1 MTISFGGLA
10 TGLDTT
16 ALIGALMSA
25 ERAPLSRM
33 EADKVWLNNRLAAF
47 TEFDGK
53 LNGFLENIKN
63 IGDRDQYFKRQITS
77 SSEDFFTATASNE
90 ALNNT
95 SYQVKVESLA
105 QVQKSYSNAVDGVGN
120 DIGFSSKTAQVLG
133 TGAFVVNIDGEDHTI
148 DITAENNTLEGLM
161 QAINDADIGVSA
173 SIINDGTDS
182 PYRLTLTGQ
191 TVGSAFTT
199 NSSGLVGGTESF
211 QDFTQ
216 SQAATQAH
224 IIVDG
229 LDIYSDSNTV
239 SEAIP
244 GVTLDLLKAESG
256 TDTIISVSQDES
268 AVKANIQAFITGY
281 NEVVGFITGQSTM
294 GETEGGILAG
304 DSGLN
309 SIKRHLQVTLTT
321 LTNNSGSFKALS
333 ELGLETQKD
342 GSITLNTETLDAAI
356 ENDLDSLVSLL
367 TGEEEDGDGG
377 LSSVFNSYLESLTSS
392 TQGLLAGRKA
402 SITSNISRIDN
413 RMEMAEIR
421 LAKREETLKA
431 QFMAM
436 EQMVSLMNAE
446 SDFLTQQMSAISN
459 IWNYGK

>member
-224 IIVDG
+224 IIVDD
-229 LDIYSDSNTV
+229 LDIYSSSNT
-239 SEAIP
+239 
-244 GVTLDLLKAESG
+244 
-256 TDTIISVSQDES
+256 
-268 AVKANIQAFITGY
+268 
-281 NEVVGFITGQSTM
+281 
-294 GETEGGILAG
+294 
-304 DSGLN
+304 
-309 SIKRHLQVTLTT
+309 
-321 LTNNSGSFKALS
+321 
-333 ELGLETQKD
+333 
-342 GSITLNTETLDAAI
+342 
-356 ENDLDSLVSLL
+356 
-367 TGEEEDGDGG
+367 
-377 LSSVFNSYLESLTSS
+377 
-392 TQGLLAGRKA
+392 
-402 SITSNISRIDN
+402 
-413 RMEMAEIR
+413 IR
-421 LAKREETLKA
+421 R
-431 QFMAM
+431 
-436 EQMVSLMNAE
+436 
-446 SDFLTQQMSAISN
+446 
-459 IWNYGK
+459 